1 MVPPK
6 QVASPIPEY
15 RGSAPVIPISG
26 VKIVKDLNLC
36 LSWDSS
42 CSGYPKSFLFV
53 SHPAK
58 KHPFSQT
65 TISLSLTNSVSSFR
79 VLPMTSLS
87 DPSNVGKRPKGP
99 ILRLSRYRF

>member
-15 RGSAPVIPISG
+15 RGSAIPISG
-26 VKIVKDLNLC
+26 VKFVKGLNLC

-42 CSGYPKSFLFV
+42 CSGDPKSFLFV

-58 KHPFSQT
+58 KHPFSQA
-65 TISLSLTNSVSSFR
+65 TISLSSTNSLSSFR
-79 VLPMTSLS
+79 VLPTTPLI
-87 DPSNVGKRPKGP
+87 GP
-99 ILRLSRYRF
+99 EQCG